1 MKTTSEKDKEANEG
15 SSANRQEPKEHSSSI
30 ESSMRNP
37 SEEREKKANG
47 SSSNLQDENKKRVQK
62 ARITADFIR
71 KLPEGITFHESDSS
85 GEDEPKQVSDLGAAD
100 EDEEYKEGDIVRV
113 GKFRINIE
121 KVTKAQL
128 ISMRKYLPPTQYRLI
143 KNRKT
148 ARLCRRKRKEERGD
162 MQRTLEELRK
172 ENLWYKIKLEDLE
185 RKLMESERARQLEK
199 ELNQAENMANM
210 SNLIVQSQGI
220 ADAHKSQGD
229 SVDVHEI
236 LRNAL
241 RRGSVT
247 SNFNN

>member
-1 MKTTSEKDKEANEG
+1 M
-15 SSANRQEPKEHSSSI
+15 
-30 ESSMRNP
+30 
-37 SEEREKKANG
+37 
-47 SSSNLQDENKKRVQK
+47 
-62 ARITADFIR
+62 
-71 KLPEGITFHESDSS
+71 
-85 GEDEPKQVSDLGAAD
+85 SDLCAAD

-210 SNLIVQSQGI
+210 SNLIVQS
-220 ADAHKSQGD
+220 
-229 SVDVHEI
+229 
-236 LRNAL
+236 
-241 RRGSVT
+241 
-247 SNFNN
+247 

>member
-1 MKTTSEKDKEANEG
+1 M
-15 SSANRQEPKEHSSSI
+15 
-30 ESSMRNP
+30 
-37 SEEREKKANG
+37 
-47 SSSNLQDENKKRVQK
+47 
-62 ARITADFIR
+62 
-71 KLPEGITFHESDSS
+71 
-85 GEDEPKQVSDLGAAD
+85 
-100 EDEEYKEGDIVRV
+100 RV

-210 SNLIVQSQGI
+210 SNLIVQS
-220 ADAHKSQGD
+220 
-229 SVDVHEI
+229 
-236 LRNAL
+236 
-241 RRGSVT
+241 
-247 SNFNN
+247 